1 MPSSRGSSQPR
12 DQTPSL
18 MSPALAGRVFTTST
32 TWEAWFTVRKTR
44 KPDHQDILWKKKS
57 KAQRGRQEVG
67 QTMEAGNYQ
76 QIIYCRRQAGTT
88 LHLPVMRDV
97 LGGAAVARRSSVV
110 LFSRLGH
117 ISAITGL
124 GSQRPMEIKGNNKHN
139 RV

>member
-32 TWEAWFTVRKTR
+32 TWEAWFTVSKTR

-67 QTMEAGNYQ
+67 QTMEAGNY
-76 QIIYCRRQAGTT
+76 
-88 LHLPVMRDV
+88 
-97 LGGAAVARRSSVV
+97 
-110 LFSRLGH
+110 
-117 ISAITGL
+117 
-124 GSQRPMEIKGNNKHN
+124 
-139 RV
+139 